1 MVQEDKLG
9 VAENSIT
16 RGLTFLRSGVYD
28 EVKAGSRKAIRNPAD
43 ILGAATNQYVTA
55 SNALYANKPAKDA
68 PQDVVD
74 RYDRTMSR
82 LDHLKTELIDYAKE
96 AANKIGQRA
105 VHYVSGVEKL
115 VGQEERGRKILGVPY
130 ARRPKA
136 AKVKDA
142 IDNAKSQIGNIVIT
156 AEVKENGQEVGSG
169 KSYILH
175 LRGDLASIRNNLKRA
190 ALLGDPEEKYI
201 TGVEGDVAKD
211 MNAIDELDKYHRDLL
226 SERFKI
232 EKQKAEDER
241 LAKLEQERQRDLRK
255 NLKELRKRKW

>member
-1 MVQEDKLG
+1 MVQQDKLG

-16 RGLTFLRSGVYD
+16 RGLTFLRKGVYD
-28 EVKAGSRKAIRNPAD
+28 EVSGNSRKAVRNPAD
-43 ILGAATNQYVTA
+43 VFGAATNQYVTA
-55 SNALYANKPAKDA
+55 YKALNESKPDKDA
-68 PQDVVD
+68 LQPVID
-74 RYDRTMSR
+74 RYDKAMAD

-96 AANKIGQRA
+96 AANKIGQRSIL
-105 VHYVSGVEKL
+105 YVSGVEKL
-115 VGQEERGRKILGVPY
+115 VVQEERGRKILGVPY

-142 IDNAKSQIGNIVIT
+142 IDNARGQIGNIVIT
-156 AEVKENGQEVGSG
+156 TEVKENGHEVGSG

-201 TGVEGDVAKD
+201 TGVEGDVAQD
-211 MNAIDELDKYHRDLL
+211 MKSIDDLDKYHRNLL
-226 SERFKI
+226 SERFKA
-232 EKQKAEDER
+232 EQKKAEDKR
-241 LAKLEQERQRDLRK
+241 LAKLEKERQRDLRK